1 MADSVTDWGAGDYTV
16 DFDWDSS
23 TAAITS
29 KVFNSQIHSDFTVI
43 MNTKGLAAV
52 GNIVLTIEASYDGG
66 TTYVTAATS
75 SALSWDEAPVRY
87 VYDYDA
93 LGPLPLF
100 RLSLNPSATE
110 DDTYTVRIYPH
121 AGRRRF

>member
-1 MADSVTDWGAGDYTV
+1 MADSVTDWGAGDYTL

-29 KVFNSQIHSDFTVI
+29 KDFNSQVHGDFTVV
-43 MNTKGLAAV
+43 MNTKSVAAE
-52 GNIVLTIEASYDGG
+52 GNIVVNVEASYDGG
-66 TTYVTAATS
+66 TTYVVVATS
-75 SALSWDEAPVRY
+75 SALNWDGAPVRY
-87 VYDYDA
+87 IYDYDA
-93 LGPLPLF
+93 LGPLPFF

-110 DDTYTVRIYPH
+110 NDTYRVRIYPH